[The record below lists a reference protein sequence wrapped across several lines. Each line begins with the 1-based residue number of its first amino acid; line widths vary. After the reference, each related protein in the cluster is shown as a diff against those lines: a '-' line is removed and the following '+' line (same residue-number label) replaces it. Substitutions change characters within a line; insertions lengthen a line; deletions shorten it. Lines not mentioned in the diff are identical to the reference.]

1 MQEYVDICD
10 KKYTDW
16 LKRIAIIKFVIKLF
30 IYVLL
35 IIGLVIV
42 LDGLT
47 PYIKGTV
54 EWEQAPFTISQLN
67 ALLCFSVWTYLTFK
81 AIKVY
86 GKW

>member
-10 KKYTDW
+10 KKYTNW
-16 LKRIAIIKFVIKLF
+16 LKRIAIIKLVIKLF
-30 IYVLL
+30 IYGLL
-35 IIGLVIV
+35 TIGLVIV

-67 ALLCFSVWTYLTFK
+67 ALLCFFVWSWFTLK
-81 AIKVY
+81 AMGVY
-86 GKW
+86 SKW

>member
-16 LKRIAIIKFVIKLF
+16 LKKIAIIKFTIKLF
-30 IYVLL
+30 VYVLL
-35 IIGLVIV
+35 CIGLVIV

-47 PYIKGTV
+47 PYIKGTA

-67 ALLCFSVWTYLTFK
+67 AILCFCVWTWLTMK

-86 GKW
+86 SKW